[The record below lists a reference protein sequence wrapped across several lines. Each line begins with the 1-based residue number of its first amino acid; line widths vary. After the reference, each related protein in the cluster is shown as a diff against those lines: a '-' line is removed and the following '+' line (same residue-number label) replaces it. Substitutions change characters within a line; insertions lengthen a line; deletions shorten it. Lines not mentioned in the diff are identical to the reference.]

1 MNLHCESMCLVAEAT
16 VISAAASVDW
26 VLVYC
31 VYGIIYDD
39 QSTLTAAAVATKHM
53 DPASRDHITPVN

>member
-1 MNLHCESMCLVAEAT
+1 MIDFGIMCLVAVVTAIAT
-16 VISAAASVDW
+16 AARVDW
-26 VLVYC
+26 FLVYC
-31 VYGIIYDD
+31 VYGIIYHD